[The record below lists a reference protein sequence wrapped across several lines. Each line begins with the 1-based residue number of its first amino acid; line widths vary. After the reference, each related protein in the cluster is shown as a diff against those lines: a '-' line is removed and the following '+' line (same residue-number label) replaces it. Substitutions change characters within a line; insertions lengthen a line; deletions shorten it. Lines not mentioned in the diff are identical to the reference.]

1 VARLRAS
8 RPFCMKH
15 ALLGAAQLATVVVGA
30 NHPAYGQCTQSS
42 PCASLTKLGTLGGVA
57 SGVTLPED
65 LLFGAHATSSDGSV
79 VVGGSLTPH
88 KGIHPFR
95 WTSATGTVDL
105 GTLQAGTADVVPTS
119 RALYISSNGSVV
131 AGIESDPDSTT
142 RVFRWTSATGMIDL
156 GTLGGNH
163 QSSILGMSSDG
174 SVIVGYSDTATRNRH
189 AFRWASATGLMDLG
203 TLGGDESFAFGVSS
217 DGSTVVGESDRPSTG
232 SPPRNH
238 HAFRWTGA
246 TGMVDLGTLGGEESE
261 ATGTNSDGSVVV
273 GDSDTTTGS
282 GRHAFRWTSAT
293 GMVDLGIVVRSGS
306 TLTTSR
312 DGSVVV
318 GSHAHLFRWT
328 SATGTVD
335 LGTLEGSAF
344 ASPTGVSSD
353 GSVIVGNSGSRPF
366 RWTSASGMQDVNTL
380 LSNAGVNMTDTT
392 LTEASGASE
401 DGKFI
406 IGLGHFP
413 GSIVSPYIARF
424 AD

>member
-1 VARLRAS
+1 MKQGPLPIRFISLFCGLCRGNSSWVARLRAS

-156 GTLGGNH
+156 GTLGKPPVKHPRHEQRWLRHRGI
-163 QSSILGMSSDG
+163 QR
-174 SVIVGYSDTATRNRH
+174 YSHTQ
-189 AFRWASATGLMDLG
+189 
-203 TLGGDESFAFGVSS
+203 
-217 DGSTVVGESDRPSTG
+217 
-232 SPPRNH
+232 PPRIPMGQCDRLDGPRH
-238 HAFRWTGA
+238 VG
-246 TGMVDLGTLGGEESE
+246 
-261 ATGTNSDGSVVV
+261 GTNFSP
-273 GDSDTTTGS
+273 
-282 GRHAFRWTSAT
+282 SA
-293 GMVDLGIVVRSGS
+293 
-306 TLTTSR
+306 
-312 DGSVVV
+312 
-318 GSHAHLFRWT
+318 
-328 SATGTVD
+328 
-335 LGTLEGSAF
+335 
-344 ASPTGVSSD
+344 
-353 GSVIVGNSGSRPF
+353 
-366 RWTSASGMQDVNTL
+366 
-380 LSNAGVNMTDTT
+380 
-392 LTEASGASE
+392 
-401 DGKFI
+401 
-406 IGLGHFP
+406 
-413 GSIVSPYIARF
+413 
-424 AD
+424 